1 MIIMLRA
8 FLALKL
14 EEVRTKDLHKISFCF
29 CVFHADVETKCLAI
43 ETYKGK
49 EVIVVGPRC

>member
-1 MIIMLRA
+1 MLIMLRA

-14 EEVRTKDLHKISFCF
+14 VEVRRKDLNKISFCF
-29 CVFHADVETKCLAI
+29 CVFRADVETKRLAI

-49 EVIVVGPRC
+49 EVIGPRC